1 MVFDISER
9 QMQYGLFFKKIVQM
23 IFSLLGNIDVLV
35 GFVSLIFNTMV
46 GSTRKSK
53 TSLNFKTT
61 VKRISS
67 VCVLNDENNSN
78 RI

>member
-9 QMQYGLFFKKIVQM
+9 QMQYGLFFKKTVQM

-35 GFVSLIFNTMV
+35 GFVSLIFNIMV

-53 TSLNFKTT
+53 TSLNFKKT